1 MRMSETVDLMNSK
14 NYKERFVAE
23 YWQTKIRYEALRK
36 MNTKIDA
43 CDTIQISCDSAIT
56 PEMKDEARND
66 MPRHVSPLSVLRAQE
81 RIMEQYLKALEL
93 RADIELINLE
103 RYESGNDT
111 ESTREE
117 KKPYDRKNNKRDLS
131 NARK

>member
-93 RADIELINLE
+93 RADIESINLE
-103 RYESGNDT
+103 RYENGNDT